1 MLIYYQGSEIFRRE
15 TTEQL
20 ADTRDSIITSKD
32 RKSIAML
39 KGSVK
44 QLVGKVHKVQ
54 YDLMHKPSSL
64 TFNFNTR
71 NKQLDAEIFG

>member
-1 MLIYYQGSEIFRRE
+1 ML
-15 TTEQL
+15 T
-20 ADTRDSIITSKD
+20 
-32 RKSIAML
+32 
-39 KGSVK
+39 GSVK

-71 NKQLDAEIFG
+71 NKQLDAEIFGKMLKRKILFIFPLIIYTIWLFCCFSTNFGWK